1 MTSAIINASKT
12 AVFKGNRFEKKR
24 APFKDCIIRQ
34 ITQRIFFC
42 KTYFFFIDHKK
53 TLNISFFSAQKLD

>member
-12 AVFKGNRFEKKR
+12 AVFKGNRFEKR
-24 APFKDCIIRQ
+24 STIQRLHHQTNNSKDFFLQ
-34 ITQRIFFC
+34 DIF
-42 KTYFFFIDHKK
+42 FFFIDHKK